1 MRETKV
7 ANITDVDVNNILS
20 SKLVKTK
27 NNSKCFIGHLD
38 RIKKQLVLILSKMSE
53 YVKTF
58 KVRDGD
64 KDLDWSFKKYVY
76 TNFRALNVP
85 EDNIECEFFVVISI
99 DSLLV

>member
-7 ANITDVDVNNILS
+7 ANITDVDVSNMLS

-27 NNSKCFIGHLD
+27 NNSKCLIGHLD

-58 KVRDGD
+58 KVKDGD
-64 KDLDWSFKKYVY
+64 KDLDWRLKKCVY
-76 TNFRALNVP
+76 TNFRVLNVP
-85 EDNIECEFFVVISI
+85 EDWVWLKLIFDQWV
-99 DSLLV
+99 L